1 MKDVAETLHDFVQ
14 VLEALNL
21 PYAIMGGFAVRVYG
35 IPRSTQDVDITVL
48 CDDENLLALIRSIEE
63 RGYNV
68 DDIYKRGW
76 KDSIADLPLV
86 KCKRYVGGRPI
97 DVDVF
102 LCESAFQFSL
112 LNRRRRD
119 IADDSPYW
127 LVSPEDLLLLKL
139 IAARPRDYLDAKDV
153 LFTQGQLDE
162 EYMRHWASELG
173 VADKLE
179 QLLKDSRET
188 RGS

>member
-1 MKDVAETLHDFVQ
+1 MKDVAETFHDFVQ
-14 VLEALNL
+14 AIESLSL
-21 PYAIMGGFAVRVYG
+21 PYALMGGFAVRVYG
-35 IPRSTQDVDITVL
+35 IPRSTQDVDITIL
-48 CDDENLLALIRSIEE
+48 CDEENLLSLIRAIEE
-63 RGYNV
+63 RGYIV

-76 KDSIADLPLV
+76 KDSVAGMPLV
-86 KCKRYVGGRPI
+86 KCRRYVGGRAI

-112 LNRRRRD
+112 LNRRRRE
-119 IADDSPYW
+119 IAEDWTFW

-162 EYMRHWASELG
+162 DYMRHWAKELG
-173 VADKLE
+173 VLDKLE
-179 QLLKDSRET
+179 ELLKESRET
-188 RGS
+188 